1 MNALATNTFA
11 AVCFQKNAQ
20 FDFESLVAEFQQAL
34 DDNGPA
40 PSRMRRVGGQF
51 VSFDMGRA
59 QLSLAYS
66 SPGADRDSQHQASLA
81 VYVGAGETSGKIMSP
96 EERAGLCKGVLDR
109 IEAVHPC
116 DHRVWGE
123 TDRDILPLYSAAVE
137 VAAPLAI
144 SNEPAT
150 PGIAPRRV
158 RKLSTAGRRT
168 RPATMANG
176 ADYADIQHP
185 QPIVPAEPIRLT
197 HPALYADRIKAARS
211 NAPLQPRPL
220 PRQVALGL
228 PQTATRDLTILRNV
242 FLTEPD
248 AIEATA
254 TENPMAHRLA
264 IYTLN
269 TSLVVICLPI
279 GAAMFS
285 YCALGRENLNAVGR
299 AMALTGIGI
308 ALAQSSVAAT
318 VLPLLG

>member
-66 SPGADRDSQHQASLA
+66 SPSADRDSQRQASLA

-123 TDRDILPLYSAAVE
+123 TDRDILPLYC
-137 VAAPLAI
+137 AAPDAQLA
-144 SNEPAT
+144 
-150 PGIAPRRV
+150 
-158 RKLSTAGRRT
+158 
-168 RPATMANG
+168 M
-176 ADYADIQHP
+176 
-185 QPIVPAEPIRLT
+185 PAEPARATVAPKRIRKLATGERRSRPERGANGTAFGDLQAPTPKGPAEPVRLT
-197 HPALYADRIKAARS
+197 HPALYADRIKVARS

-220 PRQVALGL
+220 PRQVAMGL

-299 AMALTGIGI
+299 AMALTGVGM